1 MNKKGISLLMLT
13 ITIVVLLILT
23 GVTILNISNAGLI
36 KNSEKTAF
44 KNTAKSYLEELDNW
58 ISIEKMKHRGN
69 FNENE
74 VNASKEVAYN
84 GEYLQDIIK
93 NIAEEDIEKYE
104 IVGGRLV
111 YTGNGVE
118 DSEELE
124 NETNWAKEA
133 GIYLLDKALGEED
146 TIVFVDTEENS
157 AYENIKIFGDSSN
170 GTAGLS
176 EITLTVTQNLIDNGF
191 GEYKDTTNF
200 GSNVTN
206 ISNEKVKGGVS
217 CFHTNTAGYG
227 SERIVEKISIDTNK
241 KYESSVY
248 LKSDVT
254 GEKILSGFFEY
265 DVDKRTIQA
274 ADILYMNNT
283 LTYLTEDLKN
293 GDTVVHLADVSGF
306 IETTLTYQ
314 LGFIFWNYT
323 DSTGYTYPPETYSRN
338 CWKNLYT
345 WENVDKTNN
354 TITLNSAWSNGTIK
368 AGTKVSQSNDGADY
382 NYGLYQSTTSST
394 DWLYRTWNV
403 TGVVVNIQWG
413 NVFRFATKYVSWF
426 IMPNYNNVSG
436 GGVTFANVIFAESDK
451 YNKEYTIDMTGH
463 EPLRTMEDGTSDYI
477 DYKNKRIVRCVGVSG
492 SSLYKLTSE
501 TYETI
506 ELPTLPIFEVNT
518 AITLNQTGRLE
529 GTYIK

>member
-69 FNENE
+69 FNETE

-133 GIYLLDKALGEED
+133 GVYLLDKALGEED

-157 AYENIKIFGDSSN
+157 AYENIKIFGDSTN

-200 GSNVTN
+200 KFGVTGGTNVTD
-206 ISNEKVKGGVS
+206 EKVKGGVS
-217 CFHTNTAGYG
+217 CFYTTTY
-227 SERIVEKISIDTNK
+227 SWQMDKSVEKIAIDVK
-241 KYESSVY
+241 KSYNLSMYIKPNVVGATVHSGILEY
-248 LKSDVT
+248 DIDKND
-254 GEKILSGFFEY
+254 ILSEN
-265 DVDKRTIQA
+265 V
-274 ADILYMNNT
+274 LYVSNT

-293 GDTVVHLADVSGF
+293 GDKVVQLADVSGF
-306 IETTLTYQ
+306 IDTTSTYN

-323 DSTGYTYPPETYSRN
+323 DNTGYMYEPLTYSRN
-338 CWKNLYT
+338 VYKNIYT
-345 WENVDKTNN
+345 SDNIDRMNN
-354 TITLNSAWSNGTIK
+354 TITLNSSWANGLVS
-368 AGTKVSQSNDGADY
+368 AGTKVSQSAAGGTY
-382 NYGLYQSTTSST
+382 NYGLYNGSTT
-394 DWLYRTWNV
+394 NV
-403 TGVVVNIQWG
+403 EWE
-413 NVFRFATKYVSWF
+413 FRKYTIRNAALQFRAGTKYISWF
-426 IMPNYNNVSG
+426 IRPNYNNVSG

-463 EPLRTMEDGTSDYI
+463 EPLRAMEDGTSDYI

-506 ELPTLPIFEVNT
+506 ELPTLPIFEANT